1 MFLLK
6 DVCFDYTKA
15 EIYGILGEVG
25 NIYQVLNS
33 KGPMN
38 KKNLMSG
45 IGTPHSTQ
53 TQGVGVGAKKDV
65 AGSNSSDFSQTS
77 GHMFNQILGL
87 ENMGANVTLGGF
99 DAGQ

>member
-15 EIYGILGEVG
+15 EIYGILGESA

-33 KGPMN
+33 KGPLGLKN
-38 KKNLMSG
+38 KTAP
-45 IGTPHSTQ
+45 GTAHSTQ
-53 TQGVGVGAKKDV
+53 TQGVGVVAKKDV
-65 AGSNSSDFSQTS
+65 ANSNSSDFSQTS

-87 ENMGANVTLGGF
+87 ENIGANVTLGGF
-99 DAGQ
+99 DVG